1 MNNMTTSQSDF
12 TIRSRKKSILA
23 HLIPTLIFIVL
34 ALVSFFAISKW
45 ASSINTYRRVIATL
59 NELQK
64 KALALTGTATALATG
79 AAAIPGD
86 ATTPIANKLAD
97 VAGYMVIVYAVII
110 IEKYLL
116 TITGYITFKILLPI
130 GCVLLAT
137 GNFLKVGWKEFIYR
151 IGIKSLILG
160 LLLWGLVPTSVWVT
174 NKVNE
179 TYSKSYDVDYLLE
192 GIDKS
197 ADENKNISNQ
207 SKDNKKEEAKSKE
220 KHFSFSEFFND
231 VKEKID
237 DAAETAGTIATEKI
251 TAFENGLNKILEGVA
266 VMIVTTCMI
275 PILVMLSF
283 VWILKSI
290 TGLNIPTITKQ
301 SIPRVSKMRHHSVDS
316 EIYDE

>member
-1 MNNMTTSQSDF
+1 MNNMTTNQSDF
-12 TIRSRKKSILA
+12 TIRSRKKSILT

-45 ASSINTYRRVIATL
+45 ASSIDTYRRVIATL

-192 GIDKS
+192 DIDKS

-207 SKDNKKEEAKSKE
+207 SKDDKKEEAKSKE
-220 KHFSFSEFFND
+220 KHFSFSEFFDD
-231 VKEKID
+231 VKDKID

-266 VMIVTTCMI
+266 VIIVTTCVI

-316 EIYDE
+316 GIYDE